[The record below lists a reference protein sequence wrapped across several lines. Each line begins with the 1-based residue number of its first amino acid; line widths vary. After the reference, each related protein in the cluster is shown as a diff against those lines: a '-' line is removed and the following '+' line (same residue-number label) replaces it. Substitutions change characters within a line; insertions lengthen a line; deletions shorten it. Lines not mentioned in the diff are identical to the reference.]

1 MAICGDDMIRT
12 QLKEMKD
19 RSGLTNKE
27 LSELSGVPLSTV
39 SKIMSGHTDIPN
51 YQTVCDLVKA
61 MGGSLDALAGIRPA
75 EEAGPE
81 RAEESSEIKLY
92 TDDRGEKPLV
102 ETSVCDLLHTDDGDC
117 WYLAFRLST
126 SNYWFYTTIMNNQG
140 LGVRP
145 WLFIIYLRGTL
156 NIHA

>member
-1 MAICGDDMIRT
+1 MIRT

-19 RSGLTNKE
+19 RSGMTNKE

-75 EEAGPE
+75 EEAKPE
-81 RAEESSEIKLY
+81 KAGESDEIKLY
-92 TDDRGEKPLV
+92 IQMIEDKNRWLRRLFVICCILMTVIIGILLFDYRNRSI
-102 ETSVCDLLHTDDGDC
+102 TS
-117 WYLAFRLST
+117 RLPKGS
-126 SNYWFYTTIMNNQG
+126 Q
-140 LGVRP
+140 V
-145 WLFIIYLRGTL
+145 
-156 NIHA
+156 

>member
-1 MAICGDDMIRT
+1 MIRT

-92 TDDRGEKPLV
+92 IQMIEEKNRWLKHLFV
-102 ETSVCDLLHTDDGDC
+102 ICCILMTVIVGILLFD
-117 WYLAFRLST
+117 YLHP
-126 SNYWFYTTIMNNQG
+126 TIG
-140 LGVRP
+140 
-145 WLFIIYLRGTL
+145 FIQR
-156 NIHA
+156 

>member
-1 MAICGDDMIRT
+1 MIRT

-75 EEAGPE
+75 KEAKPE
-81 RAEESSEIKLY
+81 KAGESDEIKLY
-92 TDDRGEKPLV
+92 IQMIEDKNRWLRRLFVICCILMTVIIGI
-102 ETSVCDLLHTDDGDC
+102 LLFD
-117 WYLAFRLST
+117 YLHP
-126 SNYWFYTTIMNNQG
+126 TIG
-140 LGVRP
+140 
-145 WLFIIYLRGTL
+145 FIQR
-156 NIHA
+156 

>member
-1 MAICGDDMIRT
+1 MIRT

-19 RSGLTNKE
+19 RSGMTNKE

-92 TDDRGEKPLV
+92 IQMIEEKNRWLKHLFV
-102 ETSVCDLLHTDDGDC
+102 ICCILMTVIVGILLFD
-117 WYLAFRLST
+117 YLHP
-126 SNYWFYTTIMNNQG
+126 TIG
-140 LGVRP
+140 
-145 WLFIIYLRGTL
+145 FIQR
-156 NIHA
+156 

>member
-1 MAICGDDMIRT
+1 MIRT

-75 EEAGPE
+75 EEAKPE
-81 RAEESSEIKLY
+81 KAGESDEIKLY
-92 TDDRGEKPLV
+92 IQMIEDKNRWLRRLFVICCILMTVIIGI
-102 ETSVCDLLHTDDGDC
+102 LLFD
-117 WYLAFRLST
+117 YLHP
-126 SNYWFYTTIMNNQG
+126 TIG
-140 LGVRP
+140 
-145 WLFIIYLRGTL
+145 FIQR
-156 NIHA
+156 

>member
-92 TDDRGEKPLV
+92 IQMIEEKNRWLKRLFV
-102 ETSVCDLLHTDDGDC
+102 ICCILMTVIVGILLFD
-117 WYLAFRLST
+117 YLHP
-126 SNYWFYTTIMNNQG
+126 TIG
-140 LGVRP
+140 
-145 WLFIIYLRGTL
+145 FIQR
-156 NIHA
+156 